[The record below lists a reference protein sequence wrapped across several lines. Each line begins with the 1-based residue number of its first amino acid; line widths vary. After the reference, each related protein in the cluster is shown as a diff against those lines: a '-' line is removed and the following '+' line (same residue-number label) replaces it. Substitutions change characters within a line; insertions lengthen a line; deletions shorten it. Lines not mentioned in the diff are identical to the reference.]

1 MAHPQ
6 HSHIEPRKRSPSTLC
21 IVGVLTSLALLSAP
35 FPRDWSRIVWG
46 PELTI
51 HFVGAVQAE
60 PRRGSQPA
68 PATPRSRVT
77 PATPD
82 AAPAPPAAIDPESP
96 LGSALLSCDDAA
108 GLDPVSLPGAK
119 GEIKLDRCYRGREHQ
134 VCSFRALLS
143 EATFLFESFRKTV
156 DASYPALGNLDE
168 VCKIEPDT
176 LETELQNTSD
186 FTSRFKAFKVA
197 YEARVNCATRIEQ
210 SFREVNLPDLNQAP
224 AMLQSMIETFARDI
238 KRVSDANGQLVE
250 FGQSI
255 NSSQKALITIQK
267 IYTTMCGRNADYGGA
282 GPRGFESAGPSA
294 PAKPLIPVRY
304 YVVLDPVDGCAVIDK
319 KPSAVSPLNT
329 LGDKSGYDSLASAN
343 KALNAAPI
351 KCKRAVIF

>member
-1 MAHPQ
+1 MAQYPK
-6 HSHIEPRKRSPSTLC
+6 SHNGQRKLGPLGLC
-21 IVGVLTSLALLSAP
+21 MLGSLISLALPSAP
-35 FPRDWSRIVWG
+35 SSGDWSSTVWG
-46 PELTI
+46 QRL
-51 HFVGAVQAE
+51 FVSAAQAE
-60 PRRGSQPA
+60 PRRGSQA
-68 PATPRSRVT
+68 PAAPRPRVT
-77 PATPD
+77 PTPD
-82 AAPAPPAAIDPESP
+82 TAPRPAAIDPESP
-96 LGSALLSCDDAA
+96 LGSGLLSCDDAA
-108 GLDPVSLPGAK
+108 TVDPVSLPGAK